1 MNTKV
6 SFIVIS
12 YNESKFIHEA
22 INSILNLNISYNY
35 EIIIGDDGSNDG
47 SIDIIKDLQNK
58 YPEKIKYFVMDR
70 DPNLNAKDV
79 IGMIRCSHVIMEGLK
94 KTTGEYFMILSAD
107 DYYVNKNFINEAVEY
122 MDNNEKY
129 VALAFGADKLA
140 NRKSGTIFD
149 YPKKLYWAKDYLHIS
164 NYFIRNV
171 KELNDSI
178 IDYLCDDNGL
188 VYSLLIIGDIAYNK
202 NNIFEYRKN
211 DEGIMRTADYI
222 ENCFMEVIHLQAIL
236 NKGNK
241 FRFSNKRRFWHA
253 NRDLYREKEKLDDP
267 KYKKYI
273 SFMKSHD
280 NDVFTEYMNSNI
292 LYRFF
297 YISYAYIS
305 LVYFYIWRKIWKII

>member
-1 MNTKV
+1 MNTIV

-12 YNESKFIHEA
+12 YNEYKFIHEA
-22 INSILNLNISYNY
+22 INSILNLNLSYNY

-47 SIDIIKDLQNK
+47 SIDIIKDLKNK
-58 YPEKIKYFVMDR
+58 YTDKIKYFVMDR

-94 KTTGEYFMILSAD
+94 KSTGEYFMILSAD

-140 NRKSGTIFD
+140 NRKSGTFFD

-171 KELNDSI
+171 KKLKDSI

-188 VYSLLIIGDIAYNK
+188 VYSLLIIGDIVYNK
-202 NNIFEYRKN
+202 KKIFEYRKN
-211 DEGIMRTADYI
+211 DDGIMRTADYN
-222 ENCFMEVIHLQAIL
+222 ENCFMEVIHLQAIM
-236 NKGNK
+236 NKGMR

-253 NRDLYREKEKLDDP
+253 LRDLYRAKDKLENP
-267 KYKKYI
+267 KYDKYI
-273 SFMKSHD
+273 NFIKYHD
-280 NDVFTEYMNSNI
+280 NDIFTKYMNSSFV
-292 LYRFF
+292 YRLF
-297 YISYAYIS
+297 YIVHAYIS
-305 LVYFYIWRKIWKII
+305 LVYFYIWRKLWKII